1 MNIHTKILNFKT
13 ALHHTYIKDEN
24 VNNKSLPICANSL
37 NIILHGT
44 HCVYECFFKLFII
57 NTYTPVICITEYTTG
72 TQETD

>member
-1 MNIHTKILNFKT
+1 MSTQYLS
-13 ALHHTYIKDEN
+13 LTY
-24 VNNKSLPICANSL
+24 VNNKSLSICANSL

-57 NTYTPVICITEYTTG
+57 STYTPVICITEYITG